1 MVVGIWNTSLPIGVP
16 MLKRVAALPGQTV
29 CRDGRMITV
38 DGTDLAETLDR
49 DRRGRP
55 GRAASASAAAK
66 FSS

>member
-1 MVVGIWNTSLPIGVP
+1 
-16 MLKRVAALPGQTV
+16 MLKRAAAFPGQTV

-38 DGTDLAETLDR
+38 DGTDLGEGSIATVVADR
-49 DRRGRP
+49 CQF